1 MVSCFNH
8 LLQLTLSSEQILSQV
23 QGTRKQ
29 SISLLAA
36 CFLPFK
42 RSPETGDSE
51 PNGYWSYTRPFSP
64 TQNTGKSGLST
75 RLARSVVLSGE
86 LLQSEQCS
94 VLAWC
99 VK

>member
-42 RSPETGDSE
+42 QSPESGDSE
-51 PNGYWSYTRPFSP
+51 QNGYWSYTRPFFP
-64 TQNTGKSGLST
+64 TQNTGKS
-75 RLARSVVLSGE
+75 
-86 LLQSEQCS
+86 
-94 VLAWC
+94 AWPWYNYYIQYNC
-99 VK
+99 TEEAPSK